1 MEGILEILEWIAVV
15 IDLTG
20 VAILL
25 IGFSRGFIKFLQIE
39 LNRFKGDN
47 RIISAIQ
54 IVRCDIGLYI
64 LLALDFLIASDIVS
78 SLIHTDLDQL
88 LNLGIIVILRTA
100 IGYFLGKEI
109 EEIHQKT

>member
-1 MEGILEILEWIAVV
+1 MEAILEILEWVAVV

-25 IGFSRGFIKFLQIE
+25 IGFSRGLIKYLQIE
-39 LNRFKGDN
+39 LRRFKGDDD
-47 RIISAIQ
+47 IITAIQ

-64 LLALDFLIASDIVS
+64 LLALDFMIASDIIS
-78 SLIHTDLDQL
+78 SLIHTNLDQL
-88 LNLGIIVILRTA
+88 LNLGVIVVLRTA

-109 EEIHQKT
+109 DEIHRKE

>member
-15 IDLTG
+15 IDITG
-20 VAILL
+20 IAILL
-25 IGFSRGFIKFLQIE
+25 IGFSRGFIKYLQIE
-39 LNRFKGDN
+39 LKRIKGDN
-47 RIISAIQ
+47 EIISAIQ

-88 LNLGIIVILRTA
+88 LNLGIIVILRTT